1 MLSYLAYFVFP
12 FSGNDALFS
21 EQNKDKLAGLEKEY
35 QEVVE
40 KHGNDVN
47 TLLDKVTRTCDETI
61 IYCRMG
67 MGRDLTGKECCDL
80 NFNPGVYTTEGKC
93 FNTAGKLDYYMIK
106 AVKPLGM
113 FVGVHVGE
121 DVSSVLN
128 PTQTPFSALTS
139 RGITVVLFDPKD
151 HPFISS
157 VKKAYLL
164 QPNTINSVAI
174 EKSVI
179 DSTGLQDSLIHKQE
193 CAIST
198 DQEIITSKSPG
209 FKLYSKENCGLSEM
223 QRAATKFMNCSIFN
237 LPNPDQVKNC
247 PPGQIVQFFQL
258 YTESHRLNKHDDHQM
273 TTDSCPLDC
282 IKETYSARVSSHIL
296 TEGVKKIIGRRLLN
310 TETEQH
316 FAAMIVHYP
325 SFDSIKI
332 VQHGKVGWTVRGH
345 ILFYMI
351 NISGYF

>member
-1 MLSYLAYFVFP
+1 M
-12 FSGNDALFS
+12 
-21 EQNKDKLAGLEKEY
+21 
-35 QEVVE
+35 
-40 KHGNDVN
+40 
-47 TLLDKVTRTCDETI
+47 
-61 IYCRMG
+61 
-67 MGRDLTGKECCDL
+67 
-80 NFNPGVYTTEGKC
+80 
-93 FNTAGKLDYYMIK
+93 
-106 AVKPLGM
+106 
-113 FVGVHVGE
+113 
-121 DVSSVLN
+121 
-128 PTQTPFSALTS
+128 
-139 RGITVVLFDPKD
+139 
-151 HPFISS
+151 
-157 VKKAYLL
+157 
-164 QPNTINSVAI
+164 AI

-179 DSTGLQDSLIHKQE
+179 DSTGLQDSLIHKPE

-198 DQEIITSKSPG
+198 DQEINTSKSPG

-247 PPGQIVQFFQL
+247 SPGEIVQFFQL

-332 VQHGKVGWTVRGH
+332 VQHGKA
-345 ILFYMI
+345 
-351 NISGYF
+351 S